1 MSIEF
6 QNGKFLISTEREKLD
21 IDFIHG
27 YLCNQS
33 YWAQGRSRVN
43 VEKSIQNSLCFGV
56 FDSERQIGFARLV
69 TDRATFAWL
78 CDVFIAESHQG
89 QGMGKWLIESVVSH
103 PDLKEVKY
111 ILLATS
117 DAHELYRKY
126 GCFEDLGAVDKWM
139 VRYRETQ

>member
-6 QNGKFLISTEREKLD
+6 LNGKFLISSEREKLD

-33 YWAQGRSRVN
+33 YWAQGRSRDV
-43 VEKSIQNSLCFGV
+43 VEKSIHNSLCFGV
-56 FDSERQIGFARLV
+56 FDSEQQVGFARMV
-69 TDRATFAWL
+69 TDFITFAWL
-78 CDVFIAESHQG
+78 CDVFIAESHRG
-89 QGMGKWLIESVVSH
+89 QGLGKWLVESIVSH
-103 PDLKEVKY
+103 PEMIAVKY

-126 GCFEDLGAVDKWM
+126 GGFEAPRAIDKWM
-139 VRYRETQ
+139 IRYIEK